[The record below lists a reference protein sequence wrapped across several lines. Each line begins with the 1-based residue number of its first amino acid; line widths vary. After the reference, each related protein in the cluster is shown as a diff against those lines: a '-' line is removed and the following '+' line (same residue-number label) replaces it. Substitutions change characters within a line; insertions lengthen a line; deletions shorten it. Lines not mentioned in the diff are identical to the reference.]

1 MKVIFGFFLL
11 LNFSFFLGSC
21 KGNANKEHV
30 ELSLED
36 ALLKY
41 PDSVDLLIQKGK
53 KDFEL
58 LQFKSSLSYSAKAY
72 RLDTN
77 NIDAKLLYAQVLN
90 DQPDRTVEDV
100 RISQAH
106 FVSILGKRPNDLKA
120 LVYLASTYSYF
131 QDFEKSFHYI
141 NKALKVDPKY
151 RDAYVLKGSNYRL
164 LGDMDLAK
172 SSYETAVQ
180 QDPDFLEAYIM
191 LGTIYESEQNPI
203 CLEYYTTAV
212 ELKPKDPDVLYTL
225 AFAKEQF
232 NKVDEAELIYRKM
245 VAIDN
250 DYYEALFHLGYIK
263 QFTAKDIDSAIYF
276 YQNAL
281 AAQPKFIQAWH
292 NLGLCFEDKK
302 DIMSASNAF
311 KKALAIDPSYELSR
325 SALEKYQ

>member
-1 MKVIFGFFLL
+1 MKVLTAFSLL
-11 LNFSFFLGSC
+11 LTISLFFGSC
-21 KGNANKEHV
+21 NGDAKKDLV

-53 KDFEL
+53 KEFEL
-58 LQFKSSLSYSAKAY
+58 LQFKSSLSYSAKAF

-77 NIDAKLLYAQVLN
+77 NFEAKLLYAQVLN
-90 DQPDRTVEDV
+90 DQPDRTAEDV
-100 RISQAH
+100 RNAQGH
-106 FVSILGKRPNDLKA
+106 FIGILNKRPNDLKA

-141 NKALKVDPKY
+141 NKALKLNPKY

-164 LGDMDLAK
+164 LGEMDLAK

-180 QDPDFLEAYIM
+180 QDPKFLEAYIM
-191 LGTIYESEQNPI
+191 LGTIYESEHNPI

-212 ELKPKDPDVLYTL
+212 ELEPKDPDVLYTL

-232 NKVDEAELIYRKM
+232 NQIEEAEKIYRKM
-245 VAIDN
+245 IVLDN
-250 DYYEALFHLGYIK
+250 EYHEALFHLGYIK

-276 YQNAL
+276 YQSAL
-281 AAQPKFIQAWH
+281 EVQPKFIQAWH
-292 NLGLCFEDKK
+292 NMGLCFEDKK
-302 DIMSASNAF
+302 DKLAASNAF
-311 KKALAIDPSYELSR
+311 RKALAIDPNYELSR
-325 SALEKYQ
+325 SALEKYK